1 METVDL
7 FDFIMGLFA
16 SRSDVIQIQE
26 PVYAWVPL
34 IMGIASAV
42 ASGVGAINSSKAN
55 KRNARQ
61 LRAMEAENE
70 AEYLREYYRGALD
83 NEGSKAYL
91 KKLDERM
98 RRSDAAAE
106 NALTAQG
113 ATHENA
119 LAVKQANNEVY
130 SDAVSSLVEN
140 EQARKDQV
148 RSDYKAG
155 KRAIVEGQMQ
165 QNSNE
170 AATASQLAS
179 GVSSAFNA
187 VGAAYGDGTNPFSKK
202 KQDLPSAQNVGKGNG
217 NG

>member
-26 PVYAWVPL
+26 PVYAWFPL
-34 IMGIASAV
+34 VMGIASAV

-98 RRSDAAAE
+98 KRSDAAAE

-187 VGAAYGDGTNPFSKK
+187 VGSAYSDGTNPLK
-202 KQDLPSAQNVGKGNG
+202 DLFKGKPVGDGK
-217 NG
+217 

>member
-1 METVDL
+1 MEIVDL

-26 PVYAWVPL
+26 PVCAWFPL
-34 IMGIASAV
+34 VMGLASAV

-98 RRSDAAAE
+98 KRSDAAAE

-140 EQARKDQV
+140 EQARQDQV
-148 RSDYKAG
+148 RADYKAG

-179 GVSSAFNA
+179 GVSSAFNTL
-187 VGAAYGDGTNPFSKK
+187 GSAYSDGTNPLKGLFKGK
-202 KQDLPSAQNVGKGNG
+202 PVGDGKQ
-217 NG
+217 

>member
-1 METVDL
+1 MEIVDL

-26 PVYAWVPL
+26 PVYAWFPL
-34 IMGIASAV
+34 VMGLASAV
-42 ASGVGAINSSKAN
+42 SAGVGAVKSSQAN

-98 RRSDAAAE
+98 KRSDAAAE

-187 VGAAYGDGTNPFSKK
+187 VGSAYSDGTNPLKDLFKK
-202 KQDLPSAQNVGKGNG
+202 
-217 NG
+217 

>member
-1 METVDL
+1 MVIIDL

-26 PVYAWVPL
+26 PVYAWFPL
-34 IMGIASAV
+34 VMGIASAV

-98 RRSDAAAE
+98 KRSDAAAE

-187 VGAAYGDGTNPFSKK
+187 LGSAYSDGTNPLKDLFKK
-202 KQDLPSAQNVGKGNG
+202 
-217 NG
+217 

>member
-1 METVDL
+1 MEIVDL

-26 PVYAWVPL
+26 PVYAWFPL
-34 IMGIASAV
+34 VMGIASAV
-42 ASGVGAINSSKAN
+42 SAGVGAVKSSQAN

-61 LRAMEAENE
+61 LRAMERDNE

-130 SDAVSSLVEN
+130 SGAVGSLVEN

-148 RSDYKAG
+148 RSDYKEG
-155 KRAIVEGQMQ
+155 KRAIAEGQMQ

-187 VGAAYGDGTNPFSKK
+187 IGSAYSDGTNPLKDLFKGK
-202 KQDLPSAQNVGKGNG
+202 PVGDGKQ
-217 NG
+217 

>member
-1 METVDL
+1 MEIVDL

-26 PVYAWVPL
+26 PVYAWFPL
-34 IMGIASAV
+34 VMGIASAV

-98 RRSDAAAE
+98 KRSDAAAE

-140 EQARKDQV
+140 EQARKDRV

-187 VGAAYGDGTNPFSKK
+187 LGSAYSDGTNPLK
-202 KQDLPSAQNVGKGNG
+202 DLFKGKPVGDGQK
-217 NG
+217 

>member
-1 METVDL
+1 MEIVDL

-16 SRSDVIQIQE
+16 YNNDAIQIQE
-26 PVYAWVPL
+26 PVCAWFPIV
-34 IMGIASAV
+34 MGLASAV

-61 LRAMEAENE
+61 LRAMDAENE

-98 RRSDAAAE
+98 KRSDAAAE

-187 VGAAYGDGTNPFSKK
+187 LGSAYSDGTNPLK
-202 KQDLPSAQNVGKGNG
+202 DLFKGKPVGDGQK
-217 NG
+217 

>member
-26 PVYAWVPL
+26 PVYAWFPL
-34 IMGIASAV
+34 VMGLASAV
-42 ASGVGAINSSKAN
+42 SAGVGAVKSSQAN

-98 RRSDAAAE
+98 KRSDAAAE

-187 VGAAYGDGTNPFSKK
+187 LGSAYSDGTNPLK
-202 KQDLPSAQNVGKGNG
+202 DLFKGKPVGDGK
-217 NG
+217 

>member
-1 METVDL
+1 MEIVDL

-26 PVYAWVPL
+26 PVYAWFPL
-34 IMGIASAV
+34 VMGLASAV
-42 ASGVGAINSSKAN
+42 SAGVGAVKSSQAN

-98 RRSDAAAE
+98 KRSDAAAE

-179 GVSSAFNA
+179 GVSSAFNTL
-187 VGAAYGDGTNPFSKK
+187 GSAYSDGTNPLK
-202 KQDLPSAQNVGKGNG
+202 DLFKRNQVGDGEK
-217 NG
+217 

>member
-26 PVYAWVPL
+26 PVYAWFPL
-34 IMGIASAV
+34 VMGLASAV
-42 ASGVGAINSSKAN
+42 SAGVGAVKSSQAN

-98 RRSDAAAE
+98 KRSDAAAE

-187 VGAAYGDGTNPFSKK
+187 VGSAYSDGTNPLK
-202 KQDLPSAQNVGKGNG
+202 DLFKGKPVGDGK
-217 NG
+217 

>member
-1 METVDL
+1 MEIVDL

-26 PVYAWVPL
+26 PVYAWFPL
-34 IMGIASAV
+34 VMGLASAV
-42 ASGVGAINSSKAN
+42 SSGIGAIKSSQAN

-98 RRSDAAAE
+98 KRSDAAAE

-187 VGAAYGDGTNPFSKK
+187 VGSAYGDGTNPLKDLFKK
-202 KQDLPSAQNVGKGNG
+202 
-217 NG
+217 

>member
-1 METVDL
+1 MEIVDL

-26 PVYAWVPL
+26 PVYAWFPL
-34 IMGIASAV
+34 VMGLASAV
-42 ASGVGAINSSKAN
+42 SAGVGAVKSSQAN

-98 RRSDAAAE
+98 KRSDAAAE

-187 VGAAYGDGTNPFSKK
+187 LGSAYSDGTNPLK
-202 KQDLPSAQNVGKGNG
+202 DLFKGKPVGDGK
-217 NG
+217 

>member
-26 PVYAWVPL
+26 PVYAWFPL
-34 IMGIASAV
+34 VMGIASAV
-42 ASGVGAINSSKAN
+42 SSGIGAIKSSKAN

-98 RRSDAAAE
+98 KRSDAAAE

-187 VGAAYGDGTNPFSKK
+187 VGSAYSDGTNPLKDLFKGK
-202 KQDLPSAQNVGKGNG
+202 PVGDGKQ
-217 NG
+217 

>member
-1 METVDL
+1 MEIVDL

-26 PVYAWVPL
+26 PVYAWFPL
-34 IMGIASAV
+34 VMGLASAV
-42 ASGVGAINSSKAN
+42 SSGIGAIKSSQAN

-98 RRSDAAAE
+98 KRSDAAAE

-187 VGAAYGDGTNPFSKK
+187 LGSAYSDGTNPLKDLFKGK
-202 KQDLPSAQNVGKGNG
+202 PVGDGKQ
-217 NG
+217 

>member
-1 METVDL
+1 
-7 FDFIMGLFA
+7 MGLFA

-26 PVYAWVPL
+26 PVYAWFPL
-34 IMGIASAV
+34 VMGLASAV
-42 ASGVGAINSSKAN
+42 SSGIGAIKSSQAN

-98 RRSDAAAE
+98 KRSDAAAE

-187 VGAAYGDGTNPFSKK
+187 IGSAYSDGTNPLKDLFKGK
-202 KQDLPSAQNVGKGNG
+202 PVGDGKQ
-217 NG
+217 

>member
-1 METVDL
+1 MEIVDL

-26 PVYAWVPL
+26 PVYAWFPL
-34 IMGIASAV
+34 VMGLASAV
-42 ASGVGAINSSKAN
+42 SSGIGAIKSSQAN

-98 RRSDAAAE
+98 KRSDAAAE

-187 VGAAYGDGTNPFSKK
+187 LGSAYSDGTNPLK
-202 KQDLPSAQNVGKGNG
+202 DLFKGKPVGDGQK
-217 NG
+217 

>member
-1 METVDL
+1 MEIIDL

-26 PVYAWVPL
+26 PVYAWFPL
-34 IMGIASAV
+34 VMGLASAV
-42 ASGVGAINSSKAN
+42 SSGIGAIKSSQAN

-98 RRSDAAAE
+98 KRSDAAAE

-130 SDAVSSLVEN
+130 SDAVSLLVEN

-187 VGAAYGDGTNPFSKK
+187 LGSAYSDGTNPLKDLFKGKPVGDGKK
-202 KQDLPSAQNVGKGNG
+202 
-217 NG
+217 

>member
-1 METVDL
+1 MEIVDL

-26 PVYAWVPL
+26 PVYAWFPL
-34 IMGIASAV
+34 VMGLASAV
-42 ASGVGAINSSKAN
+42 SAGVGAVKSSQAN

-98 RRSDAAAE
+98 KRSDAAAE

-187 VGAAYGDGTNPFSKK
+187 LGSAYSDGTNPFSKK
-202 KQDLPSAQNVGKGNG
+202 KQDLPSEQKVGNG